1 MRPSLSLPD
10 LLTCNALAYPYRLAV
25 TDNVRAFDYRT
36 LHVVAGHLADRLR
49 EVGIG
54 RGDRVAVLGPRDA
67 RLFVLIYGILRS
79 GGAAV
84 AIDPDW
90 SMSDV
95 HRRLNAV
102 DTCYALT
109 TDPAIRAPGPYC
121 TEAIDVD
128 ALAAADLPN
137 LPVAVSSLATD
148 LAYLSFTSGSGGEP
162 KAVAVTHANAMHYA
176 ESLRCRLGFTDADA
190 LCIAHVTTL
199 AADLGHTSWL
209 LALATAGSVHII
221 PDHQT
226 RDCEA
231 FWVSIRSAGVS
242 VLKTTPSHLAALLEG
257 RPAAAL
263 GLHTVILGGETLS
276 RSFAAKLLDKGVT
289 QRVVNHY
296 GPTET
301 TVGATCFIASA
312 PNDLPSDETTV
323 PIGTAIGEVGLRLLD
338 CAGRPVPAGA
348 EGELFIAGQGV
359 TGGYF
364 GRPSETARRFIRHDG
379 KRMYQTGDVCRR
391 RPDGNF
397 VFVGRSDRQVKIRGF
412 RVNPAEVE
420 RVIEELPSIRQAAV
434 IVRDIPTGR
443 QLLAAVRLAIGH
455 GEEETIDALR
465 SHLHDRLPG
474 YSVPRPIFALPDFPI
489 GSNGKLDLE
498 RLSEIMQGIVETQAQ
513 QKGPRRVVASDG
525 IETTLVHAIAELW
538 AEALD
543 LPFID
548 VHADVFD
555 LGGDS
560 ILVMQTIAFLRR
572 AGHCAN
578 FEDLYNNP
586 TPMLLAS
593 VAQSMCRGAQP
604 PALKAASGRA
614 RRLAPAQRWLFRQ
627 PVDELR
633 HWNQSVVL
641 QCRVA
646 VDAAALSKAVEGVL
660 ARHQVLRQPVGPDGP
675 GDPRPADGLHVVT
688 FSSIGPSKE
697 SIAQVIN
704 GVCTELHRSLNPG
717 AGLLLRVH
725 LFAGVVGVEDRLAV
739 IAHHLAI
746 DGLSWRILLDD
757 LACSYRA
764 ALAGRQADLPP
775 TADFYEWAAALP
787 PSPIIAEASASSLP
801 VDDVADCAE
810 PAALTWALDESA
822 TALLVK
828 RHGRAQRLEALLLTA
843 FAEATLSWSGQVCF
857 EVEVETHGRAYLGD
871 SGKYMDTIGWFT
883 AVKWVTVDRSE
894 KTDRGDRTD
903 AGAVAARIR
912 EVERRIQHAPE
923 LPMDVAGSRPE
934 AGFNFLGTFRVP
946 DEPSLNWSLAPEQ
959 AGTARCPS
967 GDPLYRLRLTAR
979 IIDGKL
985 VTDLVCGWPGLSH
998 DSADSI
1004 MASFARDVAAAAGAT
1019 APSHARSMVSTS
1031 GQVLHPGTGM
1041 CLGGC
1046 RVVSEPTR
1054 VLLTGATGYLG
1065 SHLVTAFVEGG
1076 AQVTCLVRGECDAD
1090 AVRRLDINRAG
1101 VDVIA
1106 GDINQDGLGLSP
1118 TGLARAR
1125 EAHVVIH
1132 AAADVR
1138 LVASPAELEQT
1149 NNTAVRRLLTWIDAE
1164 TRGARFHH
1172 VSTLAVA
1179 GTINGPAR
1187 RFSEADLWIGQSFRT
1202 PYERVK
1208 FDAERTVRSWAALG
1222 RQCYIHRSGHIAAHS
1237 RTGAFQ
1243 RNIGDNRIYQ
1253 TLRGYVLA
1261 GTAPTRPSTTFEFS
1275 YVDTVAAG
1283 IAAIATYPHAAP
1295 GVYHVETTHQVSHD
1309 ELVEWMIRYGYAII
1323 LTDDNTFVA
1332 AMTRAEQAHPTEAR
1346 LASAWAQLE
1355 DRNIVIDSSYTT
1367 SVLNRLG
1374 VHFTAPTAQWWS
1386 SALSWAINVDFLPLP
1401 IAQLV

>member
-1 MRPSLSLPD
+1 
-10 LLTCNALAYPYRLAV
+10 
-25 TDNVRAFDYRT
+25 
-36 LHVVAGHLADRLR
+36 
-49 EVGIG
+49 
-54 RGDRVAVLGPRDA
+54 
-67 RLFVLIYGILRS
+67 
-79 GGAAV
+79 
-84 AIDPDW
+84 
-90 SMSDV
+90 MSDV
-95 HRRLNAV
+95 YRRLNAV

-109 TDPAIRAPGPYC
+109 TDPAIRAPGAYC
-121 TEAIDVD
+121 TKAIDVD

-137 LPVAVSSLATD
+137 LPVAFSSVGTG

-176 ESLRCRLGFTDADA
+176 ESLRRRLGFTDADA

-209 LALATAGSVHII
+209 LALATAGSVHVV
-221 PDHQT
+221 PDHHT

-231 FWVSIRSAGVS
+231 FWTSIRSAGVS

-257 RPAAAL
+257 WSAACP

-276 RSFAAKLLDKGVT
+276 RSFAASLLDKGVT
-289 QRVVNHY
+289 QWVVNHY

-301 TVGATCFIASA
+301 TVGASCFIASA

-323 PIGTAIGEVGLRLLD
+323 PIGTAIGEAGLRLLD
-338 CAGRPVPAGA
+338 CAGRPVPDGVK
-348 EGELFIAGQGV
+348 GELFIAGQGV
-359 TGGYF
+359 SVGYF

-379 KRMYQTGDVCRR
+379 KRMYQTGDMCRR
-391 RPDGNF
+391 RPDGNL

-412 RVNPAEVE
+412 LVNPAEVE
-420 RVIEELPSIRQAAV
+420 RVIEELPSISQSAV
-434 IVRDIPTGR
+434 IARDIPTGR
-443 QLLAAVRLAIGH
+443 QLLAAVRLATGH
-455 GEEETIDALR
+455 GEDETIDALH

-489 GSNGKLDLE
+489 GSNGKLDLA
-498 RLSEIMQGIVETQAQ
+498 RLSEILNGIVETQAR
-513 QKGPRRVVASDG
+513 QKSPRQIVASDG
-525 IETTLVHAIAELW
+525 IDNPLVHAIAELW

-572 AGHCAN
+572 VGHCMN

-586 TPMLLAS
+586 TPMSLAS

-604 PALKAASGRA
+604 PVLGAASGRA
-614 RRLAPAQRWLFRQ
+614 RRLAPAQRWLFWQR
-627 PVDELR
+627 VDELR

-641 QCRVA
+641 RCGAA

-688 FSSIGPSKE
+688 FSSIGPSME

-725 LFAGVVGVEDRLAV
+725 LFVGGGVEDRLAV

-757 LACSYRA
+757 LALAYRA
-764 ALAGRQADLPP
+764 ALAGRQADFPP
-775 TADFYEWAAALP
+775 TAQFYQWAAALP
-787 PSPIIAEASASSLP
+787 PASMIPEASAPSLP
-801 VDDVADCAE
+801 VDNVTDRAE
-810 PAALTWALDESA
+810 PAALTWALDKSA
-822 TALLVK
+822 TTLLVK
-828 RHGRAQRLEALLLTA
+828 RYGRAQRLEALLLTA
-843 FAEATLSWSGQVCF
+843 FAEATLSWSGQACLG
-857 EVEVETHGRAYLGD
+857 VEVETHGRAFVGD
-871 SGKYMDTIGWFT
+871 GGQYMDTIGWFT

-894 KTDRGDRTD
+894 NTDRGDRTD
-903 AGAVAARIR
+903 AGAVAARIDG
-912 EVERRIQHAPE
+912 VERRIQDAPE
-923 LPMDVAGSRPE
+923 LPMDVAGVRPE

-946 DEPSLNWSLAPEQ
+946 DEPSLSWSLAPEQ

-979 IIDGKL
+979 IIEGKL
-985 VTDLVCGWPGLSH
+985 VTDLVYGWPGLSH

-1004 MASFARDVAAAAGAT
+1004 MASFARDVAAAAGVT
-1019 APSHARSMVSTS
+1019 APPHARSMGSTS

-1041 CLGGC
+1041 RLGGC

-1065 SHLVTAFVEGG
+1065 SHLLTALVERG
-1076 AQVTCLVRGECDAD
+1076 AQVICLVRGQCDAD

-1125 EAHVVIH
+1125 DAHVVIH

-1138 LVASPAELEQT
+1138 LVASPTELERT
-1149 NNTAVRRLLTWIDAE
+1149 NNTAVRRLLAWIDAE

-1172 VSTLAVA
+1172 ISTLAVA
-1179 GTINGPAR
+1179 GSINGPTR
-1187 RFSEADLWIGQSFRT
+1187 GFSEADLWIGQSFRT

-1208 FDAERTVRSWAALG
+1208 FDAERTVRSWAVLG

-1261 GTAPTRPSTTFEFS
+1261 GAAPTRPSMTFEFS

-1283 IAAIATYPHAAP
+1283 IAAIAMYPHAAP
-1295 GVYHVETTHQVSHD
+1295 GVYHVETPHRVSHD
-1309 ELVEWMIRYGYAII
+1309 ELVEWMIRYGYTIN

-1332 AMTRAEQAHPTEAR
+1332 AMTRAEEAHPTEAR
-1346 LASAWAQLE
+1346 LAWAWAQLE

-1374 VHFTAPTAQWWS
+1374 VHFTAPTPQWWF

-1401 IAQLV
+1401 VAQLV